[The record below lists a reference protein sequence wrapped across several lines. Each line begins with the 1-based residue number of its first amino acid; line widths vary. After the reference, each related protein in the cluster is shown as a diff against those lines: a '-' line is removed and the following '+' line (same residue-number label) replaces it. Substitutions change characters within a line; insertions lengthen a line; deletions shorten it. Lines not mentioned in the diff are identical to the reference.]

1 MSLTTNSMPSLRQRQ
16 INEVLD
22 YHQNMNHIVFNRTA
36 RHVAVSEQPSGEVDP
51 SQSDIIIEGT
61 IRDRIDTILTSIQKL
76 NQTIAY
82 STDVQKT
89 EEELDGGSGRSDSR
103 KEISK
108 KQKAFIAR
116 TKAEDEAKAKAR
128 SVSTADSRGTSS
140 SSAPVNRSGFTVP
153 GLLTSAEIAELT
165 KDADKAVKQS
175 RSEGL
180 PSMSSGD
187 SSTTSGTSS
196 SGKSSSSSGTVPSL
210 IVPGSKGSTVPKMG
224 STTSIPMKGSV
235 SAPIS
240 PSVRARINQA
250 MSTKVPDYV
259 SPQEKKRMSSVVSKS
274 KGARTK
280 SDESGATESKGED
293 YGDPSR
299 FHADSPEGSIDEE
312 GYYEDLERQLDEA
325 EEADER
331 DDGRDRRYRDQER
344 MYAQSGTK
352 VISRAPG
359 DVRVTSKIKSL
370 IDNSLASILSGYN
383 SLVDYVKLQQQQ
395 RPFSSKDTQVVSGLL
410 QTLVEPLKQ
419 VIVSA
424 LSLRYT
430 NDGKQTVEGQIEYTR
445 VYNVLKDIIQKIQ
458 DSSNGGP
465 LIKTDPGMLTE
476 KIPLRQDIMDAPDY
490 DAFNV
495 NTYPYLDKL
504 NDMIE
509 TERTKVE
516 AYKVH
521 SQLERDGQQQK
532 LSELD
537 KVQQSLERAGYPIN
551 DRSRK
556 LFIEKTKQRIK
567 DIVSKSIPVEDT
579 LMRLKDDEDTNR
591 KALQDQIREFKQT
604 LDEYYVR
611 APSDAKGTIKQNSK
625 IRKMEKRIEKLQSM
639 IDKNTFQRSHYDE
652 IQSMTGEL
660 KALVN
665 TYNKARSDIKTVK
678 KSLKG
683 TGASDFGDDAELEP
697 YLTKH
702 LKPTMKTSL
711 KSGGKKPKAQEPPFQ
726 MRKEQDLWFM

>member
-61 IRDRIDTILTSIQKL
+61 IRDRIDNILTSIQKL

-103 KEISK
+103 KDISK

-116 TKAEDEAKAKAR
+116 KKAEDEAKAR

-140 SSAPVNRSGFTVP
+140 SSVPVNRSGFTVP
-153 GLLTSAEIAELT
+153 GLLTPAEIAELT
-165 KDADKAVKQS
+165 KSADKAVKQS

-196 SGKSSSSSGTVPSL
+196 SGTVPSL
-210 IVPGSKGSTVPKMG
+210 VVPGSKGSTVPKVG

-250 MSTKVPDYV
+250 MSTKVPGFV
-259 SPQEKKRMSSVVSKS
+259 SPEEKKRMSSVATVSK
-274 KGARTK
+274 G
-280 SDESGATESKGED
+280 DESGATESKGED

-299 FHADSPEGSIDEE
+299 FHPDSPEGSIDEE
-312 GYYEDLERQLDEA
+312 GYFEDLERQLDEA

-532 LSELD
+532 LNELD

-551 DRSRK
+551 DRARK

-567 DIVSKSIPVEDT
+567 DIVSKSIPVGDT
-579 LMRLKDDEDTNR
+579 LKLLKDDEDTNR
-591 KALQDQIREFKQT
+591 KALQKQIGKFKQT

-611 APSDAKGTIKQNSK
+611 APSDAKGNIKQNSK

>member
-61 IRDRIDTILTSIQKL
+61 IRDRIDNILTSIQKL

-89 EEELDGGSGRSDSR
+89 EEELDGGGGS
-103 KEISK
+103 SK
-108 KQKAFIAR
+108 KRGHQTRGVLPEQQAFMDR
-116 TKAEDEAKAKAR
+116 TKAT

-153 GLLTSAEIAELT
+153 GLLSPDEIAELT
-165 KDADKAVKQS
+165 KSADKAVKQS

-196 SGKSSSSSGTVPSL
+196 SGTVPSL
-210 IVPGSKGSTVPKMG
+210 IVPGSKGLSSVVSVAPRQQSSKG
-224 STTSIPMKGSV
+224 STTSIPMKGAI
-235 SAPIS
+235 SAS
-240 PSVRARINQA
+240 DRARINQA
-250 MSTKVPDYV
+250 MTTKVPGFV
-259 SPQEKKRMSSVVSKS
+259 SPQEKKRMSSVASVS

-352 VISRAPG
+352 VVSRAPG

-537 KVQQSLERAGYPIN
+537 KVQQSLERAGYPTTE
-551 DRSRK
+551 RARK

-591 KALQDQIREFKQT
+591 KALQKQIGKFKQT

-611 APSDAKGTIKQNSK
+611 APSDAKGNIKQNSK

>member
-1 MSLTTNSMPSLRQRQ
+1 MPSLRQRQ

-61 IRDRIDTILTSIQKL
+61 IRDRIDNILTSIQKL

-103 KEISK
+103 KDISK

-116 TKAEDEAKAKAR
+116 KKAEDEAKAR

-140 SSAPVNRSGFTVP
+140 SSVPVNRSGFTVP
-153 GLLTSAEIAELT
+153 GLLTPAEIAELT
-165 KDADKAVKQS
+165 KSADKAVKQS

-196 SGKSSSSSGTVPSL
+196 SGTVPSL
-210 IVPGSKGSTVPKMG
+210 VVPGSKGSTVPKVG

-250 MSTKVPDYV
+250 MSTKVPGFV
-259 SPQEKKRMSSVVSKS
+259 SPEEKKRMSSVATVSK
-274 KGARTK
+274 G
-280 SDESGATESKGED
+280 DESGATESKGED

-299 FHADSPEGSIDEE
+299 FHPDSPEGSIDEE
-312 GYYEDLERQLDEA
+312 GYFEDLERQLDEA

-532 LSELD
+532 LNELD

-551 DRSRK
+551 DRARK

-567 DIVSKSIPVEDT
+567 DIVSKSIPVGDT
-579 LMRLKDDEDTNR
+579 LKLLKDDEDTNR
-591 KALQDQIREFKQT
+591 KALQKQIGKFKQT

-611 APSDAKGTIKQNSK
+611 APSDAKGNIKQNSK